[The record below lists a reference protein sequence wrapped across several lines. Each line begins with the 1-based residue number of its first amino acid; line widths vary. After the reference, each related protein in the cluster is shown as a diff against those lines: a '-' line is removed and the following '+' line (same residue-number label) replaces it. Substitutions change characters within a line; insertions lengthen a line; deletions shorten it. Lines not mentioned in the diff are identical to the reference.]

1 MSFGN
6 LTIEKTLLGLKNKE
20 FSAKEIT
27 KHYLDKI
34 SKNKD
39 LNAYITVTKDLALKQ
54 AEESDKKYKNGEN
67 RALEGVPFSIKD
79 LFCTLDVRT
88 TAGSKM
94 LENFVPKYESQVTSK
109 LFSKGVVMLGKTNL
123 DEFAMGS
130 ANITSYFGAVK
141 NPLDRELVPGGSSGG
156 SAASVAGD
164 LCVASLGTDTGG
176 SIRQPAAFTG
186 TVGIKPTY
194 GRCSRWGIVAFASSL
209 DQAGP
214 ITKTVADSAITL
226 QAISGFDEND
236 ATSSNLPVPN
246 YYENFKKALQG
257 NLKGKKIGIPKE
269 YRVDGTPKEILKI
282 WEEGAAAL
290 KKAGAEIIE
299 VSLPHTKYALPT
311 YYVLA
316 PAEAS
321 SNLARYDGV
330 RYGYRAKGEFDSIND
345 LYDRT
350 RGEGFGKEVKRRI
363 LIGTFVLSHGY
374 YDAYYNKAK
383 LARKAIENDFV
394 EAFNKVDAILTPTTP
409 SPAFKIGEKQDDPLK
424 MYLNDIFT
432 VTANL
437 ANLPAIALPFGKS
450 SNNLPLSLQ
459 LIGKKFDE
467 QSILNIAGFLE
478 RENQ

>member
-20 FSAKEIT
+20 FSAQEIT

-94 LENFVPKYESQVTSK
+94 LENFVPKYESKVTSK

>member
-214 ITKTVADSAITL
+214 ITKTLADSAITL

-409 SPAFKIGEKQDDPLK
+409 CF
-424 MYLNDIFT
+424 
-432 VTANL
+432 
-437 ANLPAIALPFGKS
+437 
-450 SNNLPLSLQ
+450 
-459 LIGKKFDE
+459 
-467 QSILNIAGFLE
+467 
-478 RENQ
+478 

>member
-6 LTIEKTLLGLKNKE
+6 FTIEKTLLGLKNKE

-54 AEESDKKYKNGEN
+54 AQKSDKKYKNGEN

>member
-1 MSFGN
+1 MSFVN

-27 KHYLDKI
+27 KHFLDKI

-94 LENFVPKYESQVTSK
+94 LENFVPKYESKVTSQ

-141 NPLDRELVPGGSSGG
+141 NPLDKELVPGGSSGG

-282 WEEGAAAL
+282 WEEGANAL

-330 RYGYRAKGEFDSIND
+330 RYGYRAKGEFDSINE

-350 RGEGFGKEVKRRI
+350 RGGGFGKEVKRRI

-394 EAFNKVDAILTPTTP
+394 EAFHKVDAILTPTTP

>member
-311 YYVLA
+311 
-316 PAEAS
+316 
-321 SNLARYDGV
+321 
-330 RYGYRAKGEFDSIND
+330 
-345 LYDRT
+345 
-350 RGEGFGKEVKRRI
+350 
-363 LIGTFVLSHGY
+363 
-374 YDAYYNKAK
+374 
-383 LARKAIENDFV
+383 
-394 EAFNKVDAILTPTTP
+394 
-409 SPAFKIGEKQDDPLK
+409 
-424 MYLNDIFT
+424 
-432 VTANL
+432 
-437 ANLPAIALPFGKS
+437 
-450 SNNLPLSLQ
+450 
-459 LIGKKFDE
+459 
-467 QSILNIAGFLE
+467 
-478 RENQ
+478 